1 VDFVIQVP
9 LLEGSFDP
17 SIPHMQLAID
27 ARRMRVI
34 EGGISAR
41 ERQELQ
47 ARILG
52 ADVLDVDRFPW
63 INFHSIE
70 IQRLDGA
77 GWLVQGEL
85 GLHGQIRAA
94 PVSVIPGHNRYRGST
109 TIRQSDYGIAP
120 VTIAAGMVVLKDE
133 IAIDFDIVIAEGRSP

>member
-47 ARILG
+47 ARMLG

-94 PVSVIPGHNRYRGST
+94 PVSVISGS
-109 TIRQSDYGIAP
+109 QP
-120 VTIAAGMVVLKDE
+120 VQG
-133 IAIDFDIVIAEGRSP
+133 FDDNSAE